1 MTAVFAVALDLVR
14 EALSRKWFLALGI
27 AITLFVV
34 TLGLTLR
41 LDVVDGA
48 LAATTLFG
56 KSVHHDLQS
65 ADVALRPVFQAATY
79 VIFYGGLLFGV
90 LSCSDFAPELL
101 APGRIEHLLSLPVR
115 RAEVLAGTF
124 LGVLCLSACGA
135 LYGAAGFTLV
145 LSAKSGVWT
154 ARPIV
159 AAVLSCFAF
168 SAVYGAML
176 AAAVFVRSAALSAAV
191 GGLVFVLGIVASY
204 RGVISELFTGAAAR
218 VFLVVTAPFPRVS
231 NLADVASAM
240 ATGSAIDALNLV
252 RLIFG
257 TTLFAL
263 AGLAFAVWE
272 MERRD
277 Y

>member
-1 MTAVFAVALDLVR
+1 MNTTLAVAMDLVR

-27 AITLFVV
+27 AITLLIV

-41 LDVVDGA
+41 FEVVDGA
-48 LAATTLFG
+48 LAASSLFG
-56 KSVHHDLQS
+56 ATLHHDIQA

-101 APGRIEHLLSLPVR
+101 APGRIEHILSLPVR

-124 LGVLCLSACGA
+124 LGVLALSATGA

-154 ARPIV
+154 LRPIL

-168 SAVYGAML
+168 SSVYGAML

-191 GGLVFVLGIVASY
+191 GGVVFVLGIVSSHRA
-204 RGVISELFTGAAAR
+204 VIAELFTGVAGR
-218 VFLVVTAPFPRVS
+218 LFLVVTAPFPRVS
-231 NLADVASAM
+231 SLADVASSLS
-240 ATGSAIDALNLV
+240 TGTAVDWLGLL
-252 RLIFG
+252 RMLCG

-263 AGLAFAVWE
+263 AGLALAVWG